1 MEHCDGDSKSKEE
14 EPFERRT
21 TDDDDHDDGKN
32 GDEDFVN
39 VSGNSIKD
47 RETIGNQIIFF

>member
-21 TDDDDHDDGKN
+21 TDDDGKN